1 MPRPI
6 VPWMTAV
13 LAAASLQARA
23 DKPGDL
29 PHQRFEEG
37 DLPLEAGGV
46 IKEFS
51 LSYVT
56 HGKLNEQ
63 KSNAMLMMASLGGN
77 HHRIDFMIGPGKA
90 LDTNKYFVIATD
102 AIANGRTTS
111 PSNSKA
117 QHGTA
122 FPHFVIRDDITAY
135 RKLLDHLGI
144 RHLVAVAGAS
154 MGGMQALQY
163 AVSFPDEIDT
173 VIALTPLARTP
184 AWTVAVTE
192 STRKAIL
199 ADPAY
204 QNGNYTRQPEGGWRA
219 EIDFL
224 FGVATRAPDGMKAK
238 FPHALDVIPWMK
250 GLEDAQLKA
259 GFDANDWMY
268 QTWAYDRFDI
278 STTPGKPF
286 NGDLQAALKSI
297 RARTI
302 IIHDRLDLLNPV
314 EEAKEAA
321 DTIPGAKFYLL
332 PFDPP
337 AGHFS
342 ASAMSPLGVEFV
354 NKVVAEFLAQNR
366 P

>member
-1 MPRPI
+1 MRTRMA
-6 VPWMTAV
+6 WLSAV
-13 LAAASLQARA
+13 VLCGSVQAWA
-23 DKPGDL
+23 DKPGDP

-37 DLPLEAGGV
+37 DLPLEGGGV
-46 IKEFS
+46 IKDFS

-63 KSNAMLMMASLGGN
+63 KSNAVLMMSSLGGN

-90 LDTNKYFVIATD
+90 LDTNKYFVVCTD
-102 AIANGRTTS
+102 AIGNGRTTS

-122 FPHFVIRDDITAY
+122 FPHFVIRDNLPAY

-154 MGGMQALQY
+154 MGGMQGLQY
-163 AVSFPDEIDT
+163 AVSYPGEVDA
-173 VIALTPLARTP
+173 VIALTPMARTP
-184 AWTVAVTE
+184 AWSVAVTE
-192 STRKAIL
+192 ATRKAIL

-204 QNGNYTRQPEGGWRA
+204 QNGNYTAQPEGGWRA
-219 EIDFL
+219 EIDIL
-224 FGVATRAPDGMKAK
+224 FGLATRAPDGMKAK
-238 FPHALDVIPWMK
+238 FPRALDVIPWMK
-250 GLEDAQLKA
+250 GIEDTQLKA

-286 NGDLQAALKSI
+286 NGDLAAALRSI
-297 RARTI
+297 KARTI
-302 IIHDRLDLLNPV
+302 ILHDRLDLLNPV

-321 DTIPGAKFYLL
+321 EGIPGAKFYLL

-342 ASAMSPLGVEFV
+342 ASAMSPLGVEFA
-354 NKVVAEFLAQNR
+354 NQVVSEFLAENR
-366 P
+366 L

>member
-1 MPRPI
+1 MRTPRL
-6 VPWMTAV
+6 WMMAV
-13 LAAASLQARA
+13 LLIPLAAARA
-23 DKPGDL
+23 DKPGD
-29 PHQRFEEG
+29 PAHQQFDEG
-37 DLPLEAGGV
+37 DLPLEGGGA
-46 IKEFS
+46 IRGFT

-63 KSNAMLMMASLGGN
+63 KSNAILMMSSLGGN

-90 LDTNKYFVIATD
+90 LDTGKYFVICTD
-102 AIANGRTTS
+102 AIANGRTSS

-122 FPHFVIRDDITAY
+122 FPHFVIRDDIVAY
-135 RKLLDHLGI
+135 RKLLGHLGI
-144 RHLVAVAGAS
+144 KHLVAVTGAS

-163 AVSFPDEIDT
+163 AVSFPDEVSA
-173 VIALTPLARTP
+173 VIALTPMARTP
-184 AWTVAVTE
+184 AWSVAVTE
-192 STRKAIL
+192 ATRKAIL

-204 QNGNYTRQPEGGWRA
+204 QKGDYTAQPERGWRA
-219 EIDFL
+219 EIDIL
-224 FGVATRAPDGMKAK
+224 FGIATRAPDGMKAK

-250 GLEDAQLKA
+250 GIEDTQLKA
-259 GFDANDWMY
+259 GFDANDWMA

-286 NGDLQAALKSI
+286 NGDLHAALASI
-297 RARTI
+297 RAKTI
-302 IIHDRLDLLNPV
+302 IFHDRLDLLNPV

-321 DTIPGAKFYLL
+321 EGIAGAKFHLL

-342 ASAMSPLGVEFV
+342 ASAMSPLGVEFI
-354 NKVVAEFLAQNR
+354 NKTASAFLAENHL
-366 P
+366 